1 MPNAVLEAMA
11 IGLPIITTAVGGLND
26 FFIEYKMG
34 AFIQKK
40 DVQSIVE
47 KVEEFYL
54 NIELRKLTCDVNV
67 NYATNNFKG
76 KIVFNKLNQIINN

>member
-1 MPNAVLEAMA
+1 
-11 IGLPIITTAVGGLND
+11 
-26 FFIEYKMG
+26 MG

-54 NIELRKLTCDVNV
+54 NIELRKLTRVVNV
-67 NYATNNFKG
+67 NYSTNNFKG